1 MQFEKLKNR
10 FNRPAVGWMFR
21 DPDTRKICVAGNFDS
36 LVEMCCRHRKGNG
49 LEIPKD
55 FPQIVEHT
63 ICRTLADDQVVGRT
77 KPLDGDDI
85 RLNMVEKRTDDLLR
99 AWVIAGR
106 PVVGNDV
113 VVQRCEICQTCADNA
128 RVGCLSCKG
137 IDSWIY
143 SFIGHNRRTDYDG
156 VIHACKRGGFFL
168 MAGVH
173 MPTELLPAPHGVP
186 AKCWRNTDEHTDKLE
201 A

>member
-1 MQFEKLKNR
+1 MEKLKNK

-21 DPDTRKICVAGNFDS
+21 DPDTHKICTSGNFDS

-63 ICRTLADDQVVGRT
+63 ICRTLPDDQVVGRV

-99 AWVIAGR
+99 KWVSAGR

-113 VVQRCEICQTCADNA
+113 VVQRCETCQTCPDNA

-137 IDSWIY
+137 IDNWIY
-143 SFIGHNRRTDYDG
+143 AFIGHNRRTDYDG

-173 MPTELLPAPHGVP
+173 IPTELLPAPHGVP
-186 AKCWRNTDEHTDKLE
+186 AKCWRNADEHTDKLE